1 MGILKTSLYG
11 LALSLLASCSLFS
24 STPSKVIDG
33 QRGAYQ
39 GILVVQDNVDTIL
52 NTYEEDCKAAV
63 LYHVTFVYEEKIQ
76 AVRLA
81 ELSDAD
87 KKREIAE
94 LESKRDEEVRSTFAK
109 IEKRRKDMAGS
120 VSQNIVATKKLV
132 EAVYNYLSATP
143 ITVDNV
149 DFWIVK
155 IVEASRGRE

>member
-1 MGILKTSLYG
+1 MGILKSSLYG
-11 LALSLLASCSLFS
+11 FCISLLASCSLFS
-24 STPSKVIDG
+24 STPSKVVDG

-39 GILVVQDNVDTIL
+39 GILVVQQNVETIL

-76 AVRLA
+76 AVRLTQM
-81 ELSDAD
+81 SDED
-87 KKREIAE
+87 KIKQIAE
-94 LESKRDEEVRSTFAK
+94 LEGKRDEELRSTFAK
-109 IEKRRKDMAGS
+109 IEKRRKDMAGP
-120 VSQNIVATKKLV
+120 VGQNIVATKQLI
-132 EAVYNYLSATP
+132 EAVYNYMSATP